1 MIKTREELIRKY
13 IEFFESKGHKEIP
26 SSSLIPENDPT
37 VLFTTAGMHPLVPF
51 LLGEKHPLGKRL
63 VNVQKCVR
71 TGDIDDVGDE
81 VHHTFFEMLGNWSLG
96 EYWKEEALEYTFE
109 FHTKILG
116 IPLERYAVSC
126 FEGDRNAEKD
136 EESAKIWQSLGIKKE
151 RIAFFGK
158 DNWWGPAGDTGP
170 CGPCTEQFYWS
181 SDKKAP
187 EKFDPENKNWVEIG
201 NDVLMQYVKTQ
212 RTLLI
217 DGMHCLY
224 DKEFKINEKLIN
236 LLDSINTRKIIV
248 VNGNKEKAEGLL
260 GGKGYEVF
268 SLDGK
273 INKDSKEFFERLLE
287 RCSLNPDDVIYID
300 HNVENVKSAEKVGIN
315 LSLVFDND
323 LSKINKF
330 LETNT
335 GKFISAKQK
344 NIDFGGGVERTLA
357 VLNGLNDNYLTTIF
371 LPLIKKI
378 EKISGKK
385 YKGNERA
392 MRIIADHVRA
402 GAFILGD
409 SRGIKPGNVGQGYV
423 LRRLIRRAIRYGKI
437 LGIEENF
444 TAKIAQ
450 VVIGEYEDYHELRKN
465 RNFILTQ
472 LDEEENKFRKTLEE
486 GLKLSKKLFDSK
498 IPLQKEKFRKIMQTE
513 EKKELL
519 RYAYRHKKEGKG
531 YAVKEVNISEKEIDG
546 ATITG
551 KEAFY
556 LYQSFG
562 FPVEMIIEL
571 VQDRNLFVDV
581 EGFKEELKKHQ
592 ELSRTA
598 SAGTFKSGLAD
609 NSEITTRLH
618 TATHLLNE
626 ALRIVLNDNG
636 IKQKGSNI
644 NPDRLRF
651 DFNFP
656 RKVSDEELEKIE
668 RWVNDRIKEELEVR
682 REEMPVKKAFDSG
695 AEGEFGAKYPEIVS
709 VYTIVDKNEKKGW
722 ISKEICTGPHVRNTR
737 EIGKFKIL
745 KEESVAAGIRRIKA
759 CVG

>member
-1 MIKTREELIRKY
+1 
-13 IEFFESKGHKEIP
+13 
-26 SSSLIPENDPT
+26 
-37 VLFTTAGMHPLVPF
+37 
-51 LLGEKHPLGKRL
+51 
-63 VNVQKCVR
+63 
-71 TGDIDDVGDE
+71 
-81 VHHTFFEMLGNWSLG
+81 
-96 EYWKEEALEYTFE
+96 
-109 FHTKILG
+109 
-116 IPLERYAVSC
+116 
-126 FEGDRNAEKD
+126 
-136 EESAKIWQSLGIKKE
+136 
-151 RIAFFGK
+151 
-158 DNWWGPAGDTGP
+158 
-170 CGPCTEQFYWS
+170 
-181 SDKKAP
+181 
-187 EKFDPENKNWVEIG
+187 
-201 NDVLMQYVKTQ
+201 
-212 RTLLI
+212 
-217 DGMHCLY
+217 
-224 DKEFKINEKLIN
+224 
-236 LLDSINTRKIIV
+236 
-248 VNGNKEKAEGLL
+248 
-260 GGKGYEVF
+260 
-268 SLDGK
+268 
-273 INKDSKEFFERLLE
+273 
-287 RCSLNPDDVIYID
+287 
-300 HNVENVKSAEKVGIN
+300 
-315 LSLVFDND
+315 
-323 LSKINKF
+323 
-330 LETNT
+330 
-335 GKFISAKQK
+335 
-344 NIDFGGGVERTLA
+344 
-357 VLNGLNDNYLTTIF
+357 
-371 LPLIKKI
+371 
-378 EKISGKK
+378 
-385 YKGNERA
+385 
-392 MRIIADHVRA
+392 
-402 GAFILGD
+402 
-409 SRGIKPGNVGQGYV
+409 
-423 LRRLIRRAIRYGKI
+423 
-437 LGIEENF
+437 
-444 TAKIAQ
+444 
-450 VVIGEYEDYHELRKN
+450 
-465 RNFILTQ
+465 